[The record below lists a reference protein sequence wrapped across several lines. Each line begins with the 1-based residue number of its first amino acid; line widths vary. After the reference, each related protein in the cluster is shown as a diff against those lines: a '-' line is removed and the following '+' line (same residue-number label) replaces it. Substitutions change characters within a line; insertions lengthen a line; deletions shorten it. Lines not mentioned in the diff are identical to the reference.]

1 MSVLPKQK
9 TRIIKKFSYFLN
21 NLKYKNSQIIN
32 NIFLF
37 LFKFLLIKKILN
49 FYFRF
54 KFQVRYQESKLID
67 TILDNIINKQ
77 IISEIIEEEY
87 ELILI
92 LNSGTKLIFW
102 NSNKPHSW
110 ISRGRLINHNNKIIY
125 SWESKMPS
133 AYMMWKFDKF
143 LEVEKLKFIISEI

>member
-1 MSVLPKQK
+1 MNVLPKQK

-21 NLKYKNSQIIN
+21 NLKYKNSQITN
-32 NIFLF
+32 NIFSF

-49 FYFRF
+49 F
-54 KFQVRYQESKLID
+54 
-67 TILDNIINKQ
+67 
-77 IISEIIEEEY
+77 
-87 ELILI
+87 
-92 LNSGTKLIFW
+92 
-102 NSNKPHSW
+102 
-110 ISRGRLINHNNKIIY
+110 Y